1 MLVPA
6 GAALRQA
13 RGPLPGALR
22 KRACPGGRPAWRG
35 SGNHGDVSRRP
46 GGRGGRPRAMPLH
59 RLLLL
64 PPLRVVALLR
74 LLPLAPLRRARRP
87 HAGAGQRGAPN
98 RSLRR

>member
-22 KRACPGGRPAWRG
+22 KRACPGGWPAWRG
-35 SGNHGDVSRRP
+35 SGNRRGVSQRP
-46 GGRGGRPRAMPLH
+46 GARSSVPRALPLPLH

-74 LLPLAPLRRARRP
+74 LLPLAPLRRVRHL
-87 HAGAGQRGAPN
+87 HAGAGQRRGPK
-98 RSLRR
+98 